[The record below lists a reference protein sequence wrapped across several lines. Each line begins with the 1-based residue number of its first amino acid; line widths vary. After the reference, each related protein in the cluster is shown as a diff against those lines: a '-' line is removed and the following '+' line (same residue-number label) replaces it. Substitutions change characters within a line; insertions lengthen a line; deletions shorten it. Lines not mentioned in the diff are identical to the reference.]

1 MMTRIPELEAKKD
14 VAIGKAK
21 EAAVAVLAP
30 S

>member
-1 MMTRIPELEAKKD
+1 MNNSLELEAKKD